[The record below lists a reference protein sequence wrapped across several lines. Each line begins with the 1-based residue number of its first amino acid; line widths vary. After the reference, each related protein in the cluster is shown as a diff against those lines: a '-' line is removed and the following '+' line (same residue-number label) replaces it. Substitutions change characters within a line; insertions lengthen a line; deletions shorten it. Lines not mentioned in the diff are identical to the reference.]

1 MDYMFKGIQ
10 EALGIILSFD
20 REFLKI
26 IFVSLRVSGT
36 AVTLA
41 AMVAIPFGIF
51 IGCTKFKGQK
61 ILITILNTLMA
72 LPTVVI
78 GLIVYSLLS
87 RRGPLGQFGF
97 LYTLTAMVIGQFI
110 LIFPILAGLSASA
123 VRSLDKRI
131 QTTVLTLGAN
141 NFQRIKILLHEAR
154 FGIIAAMVAGFGRI
168 FSEIGISMM
177 LGGNIK
183 SYTRNITTSI
193 ALETSKGE
201 FALGI
206 ALGLVLLSVA
216 FLINILFTQFQRK
229 ITDADL

>member
-1 MDYMFKGIQ
+1 MDYMLKGIQ

-20 REFLKI
+20 REFLRI

-41 AMVAIPFGIF
+41 ALVAVPFGIF
-51 IGCTKFKGQK
+51 IGCTKFKGQEV
-61 ILITILNTLMA
+61 LITILNTLMA

-78 GLIVYSLLS
+78 GLMVYSLLS

-131 QTTVLTLGAN
+131 QTTVLTL
-141 NFQRIKILLHEAR
+141 
-154 FGIIAAMVAGFGRI
+154 
-168 FSEIGISMM
+168 
-177 LGGNIK
+177 
-183 SYTRNITTSI
+183 
-193 ALETSKGE
+193 
-201 FALGI
+201 
-206 ALGLVLLSVA
+206 
-216 FLINILFTQFQRK
+216 
-229 ITDADL
+229 